1 MYASGLKPLAAC
13 APAGSSPVVGAA
25 GGASLG
31 GSGAVR
37 PAPAYWFGCARFRS
51 VSESGAGRARGARA
65 STDLVV
71 VRALLVLV
79 LLLLLVLTH
88 LAHLAHLV
96 RRRAG
101 AEPHRRTEL
110 LHVGAARRK
119 LPSTAAAAA
128 AVRVER
134 LARLGVLLADDL
146 EQVACELGG
155 AVDLGLVGAA
165 A

>member
-79 LLLLLVLTH
+79 LLVLTH
-88 LAHLAHLV
+88 LAHLAHLLW
-96 RRRAG
+96 RRAG
-101 AEPHRRTEL
+101 AEPHRRAKL